1 MKQRMN
7 ENKNIKNK
15 NSEEIKKRGWGKRR
29 KIKVVLKIHTY
40 NSLKLGIFVRNEK

>member
-29 KIKVVLKIHTY
+29 KICGKNTY
-40 NSLKLGIFVRNEK
+40 IKQFKTWNFCEE